1 MLGWIIIIIIIVFF
15 SFIFLGVM
23 ISLAYGY
30 LPGSLDLI
38 FIISFLR
45 TIIHVLVFSAIGLL
59 LPHALLWIYQV
70 WQGNVFFF
78 FSLPHFSCDN
88 DVGIIHQ
95 KRERNYGCGIIMI
108 KGHGCSLHW
117 CLRRNIK
124 GLRLKC
130 QKRAT
135 LVWQPSFCWYNNI
148 HYLIQTY
155 WRSI

>member
-1 MLGWIIIIIIIVFF
+1 MFGWIIIIVFF
-15 SFIFLGVM
+15 SFIFLGVI

-30 LPGSLDLI
+30 LPGLLDFI
-38 FIISFLR
+38 FIIAFLR
-45 TIIHVLVFSAIGLL
+45 AIIYVLVFLRSVCCYHMHCSEYTEFDKAMS
-59 LPHALLWIYQV
+59 PPPP
-70 WQGNVFFF
+70 
-78 FSLPHFSCDN
+78 SLPHFSGAN
-88 DVGIIHQ
+88 DVGLIHQ
-95 KRERNYGCGIIMI
+95 KREQNYGCGIIMI

-117 CLRRNIK
+117 RLRRNIK
-124 GLRLKC
+124 GLWLKC